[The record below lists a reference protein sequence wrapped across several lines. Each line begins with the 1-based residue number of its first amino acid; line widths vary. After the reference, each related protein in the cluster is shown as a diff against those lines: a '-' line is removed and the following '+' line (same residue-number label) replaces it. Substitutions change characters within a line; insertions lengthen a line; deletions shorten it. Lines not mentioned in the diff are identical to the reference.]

1 MTLMKLRLNFLFT
14 DLSQHFRIYLV
25 VFALKF
31 FIHIGMGKS
40 LCHESEKGIQP
51 LPKHKNINF
60 QNLVSLNKKLL
71 SCLADF
77 GWLKRVVG
85 SSESVE
91 KRKFVKKIFFQKR
104 LD

>member
-1 MTLMKLRLNFLFT
+1 
-14 DLSQHFRIYLV
+14 
-25 VFALKF
+25 
-31 FIHIGMGKS
+31 MGKS

-51 LPKHKNINF
+51 LPKHKTINF
-60 QNLVSLNKKLL
+60 PNLVSLNKKLL

-91 KRKFVKKIFFQKR
+91 KRKEKENLFSEKAGLSPKK
-104 LD
+104 